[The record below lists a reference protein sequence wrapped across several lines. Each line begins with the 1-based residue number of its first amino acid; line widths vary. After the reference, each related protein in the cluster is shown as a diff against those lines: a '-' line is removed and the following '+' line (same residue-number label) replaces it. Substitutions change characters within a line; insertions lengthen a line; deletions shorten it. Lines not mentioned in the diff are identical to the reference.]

1 MREIIY
7 FKKIIMK
14 KYLPIFFFFL
24 ILNHAQSQF
33 TSGTNIWTSYSNFTL
48 GSGSYST
55 GYGAIAFG
63 YQSSAYSGVGI
74 GYSSYASGTGSVSI
88 GYSNYSYGSGTTSLG
103 YDNTAQS
110 SYSTSIGYSN
120 YVSSATGG
128 VAIGYDNDTR
138 NSYGISIGYS
148 NFVNGTGAAALGYD
162 NSVSGAYAVALGRSN
177 SASGHYSTAMGYDT
191 TVSDYASTVIGQYNS
206 SGSSATS
213 SSSFSTSAP
222 AFVIGNGTS
231 SGSLSD
237 AFKVMFSGDTYVS
250 GSLYIGGTEITS
262 TSVELNILDGVTANA
277 SELNLLDGVT
287 TIGDGILA
295 SVTESSNTGVR
306 LSTSNASNHGE
317 IGDAAVDLSKQ
328 GASSTTRGATG
339 YGSLAS
345 GYNTTASESYS
356 TALGSYTVASGYGST
371 ALGRYTT
378 ASGYYATTMGYSTTA
393 SDWGSLVIGRYNS
406 SGSSA
411 TSASS
416 FSTSNPAF
424 VIGNG
429 TSSES
434 SDAFKV
440 MFNGDAY
447 ISSSLYLGGTAV
459 TSTAAEINY
468 VDGVTSN
475 VQTQLDSKQATI
487 TGAAT
492 TIATDNLTVSRALT
506 SNGSGKVEVS
516 AVTSTELGYLDGVSS
531 NIQTQLNA
539 ISSSADINGG
549 AIDGAA
555 IGANSPSTAVFTT
568 VNSTGATTL
577 ASGGGV
583 VNIASTGEMTTV
595 KGTLNVDEAVTLDN
609 TLDVTGDTSVSTF
622 DSTGATTLASGGG
635 VVNVASS
642 GVMTTVK
649 GTLNVDEAV
658 TLDTTLDVSGALS
671 IGGTT
676 VTSTAA
682 ELNYVDGVTSNV
694 QTQLDSK
701 LSSSGNITTGGNIII
716 PDSGNIGSTSD
727 TDAITIANSGNVTF
741 GQDVTVNGDLVISSD
756 ERLKSNIVSLG
767 STLSKLLL
775 IDGKSYEMKGK
786 QKIGV
791 LAQEIQEVFPELV
804 SEDDNEMLAVN
815 YQGLLPVL
823 INALKEQ
830 DEKINRLE
838 ILVET
843 LIKNE

>member
-1 MREIIY
+1 
-7 FKKIIMK
+7 MK

-33 TSGTNIWTSYSNFTL
+33 TSGTNTWTSYSNFTL
-48 GSGSYST
+48 GSGSYSS

-63 YQSSAYSGVGI
+63 YQSTAYSGVGI
-74 GYSSYASGTGSVSI
+74 GYSSYANGSGSVSI

-177 SASGHYSTAMGYDT
+177 SASGYYSTAMGYDT

-262 TSVELNILDGVTANA
+262 TA

-371 ALGRYTT
+371 ALGRLTT
-378 ASGYYATTMGYSTTA
+378 ASGYYSTAMGRYTTA
-393 SDWGSLVIGRYNS
+393 SDYASVVIGRYNS
-406 SGSSA
+406 SSSSA
-411 TSASS
+411 TSADN

-429 TSSES
+429 TASNAK

-492 TIATDNLTVSRALT
+492 TIASSDLTASRALT
-506 SNGSGKVEVS
+506 SNSSGKVEVS

-531 NIQTQLNA
+531 NIQNQLNA

>member
-1 MREIIY
+1 
-7 FKKIIMK
+7 MK

-33 TSGTNIWTSYSNFTL
+33 TSGTNTWTSYSNFTL
-48 GSGSYST
+48 GSGSYSS

-63 YQSSAYSGVGI
+63 YQSTAYSGVGI

-103 YDNTAQS
+103 YDNTAQC

-237 AFKVMFSGDTYVS
+237 AFKVMF
-250 GSLYIGGTEITS
+250 
-262 TSVELNILDGVTANA
+262 
-277 SELNLLDGVT
+277 
-287 TIGDGILA
+287 
-295 SVTESSNTGVR
+295 
-306 LSTSNASNHGE
+306 
-317 IGDAAVDLSKQ
+317 
-328 GASSTTRGATG
+328 
-339 YGSLAS
+339 
-345 GYNTTASESYS
+345 
-356 TALGSYTVASGYGST
+356 
-371 ALGRYTT
+371 
-378 ASGYYATTMGYSTTA
+378 
-393 SDWGSLVIGRYNS
+393 
-406 SGSSA
+406 
-411 TSASS
+411 
-416 FSTSNPAF
+416 
-424 VIGNG
+424 
-429 TSSES
+429 
-434 SDAFKV
+434 
-440 MFNGDAY
+440 NGDAY

-459 TSTAAEINY
+459 TSTAAELNY

-475 VQTQLDSKQATI
+475 IQTQLDSKQATI

-492 TIATDNLTVSRALT
+492 TIATDDLTVSRALT

-531 NIQTQLNA
+531 NIQNQLNA

-741 GQDVTVNGDLVISSD
+741 GQDVTVNGDVVISSD
-756 ERLKSNIVSLG
+756 ARLKSNIVSLG
-767 STLSKLLL
+767 STLPKLLQ

-815 YQGLLPVL
+815 YQGLVPIL

-838 ILVET
+838 KLVE
-843 LIKNE
+843 KMVSKQ